1 MMKKTA
7 SFKTLT
13 LLTGATLAGAL
24 ITGCDRAPES
34 SASSAAAQAPSATAE
49 VTKKKKEKVELVHVH
64 GLSYSADG
72 GELMIPSHYG
82 LAVFDGSSWSKAPG
96 PEHDYMGFSATK
108 DAIYSSG
115 HPAQGSGL
123 INPFGLIK
131 STDGGQT
138 WRKLGMEGES
148 DFHVLATSYHNNA
161 VYVFSYNQNSRMKT
175 PGMYFTL
182 NDGFSW
188 QQAAAKG
195 LDNYPRA
202 LAVHPSEP
210 KMVAAGT
217 EKALYLSQ
225 NAGERFQKIAD
236 GEMAGLFFALDGKH
250 LWFAKAEGEPAL
262 ARFNL
267 DTRQIEEIST
277 PPMEKDAV
285 SYIAQN
291 PAKPD
296 EYAIA
301 TFQRDVYVSPDGGKT
316 WKQIAKKGEGLNLS
330 S

>member
-1 MMKKTA
+1 MMKEIR

-13 LLTGATLAGAL
+13 LLIGAALAGVLVA
-24 ITGCDRAPES
+24 GCDKTPET
-34 SASSAAAQAPSATAE
+34 SASSAAVQTAAPAPAVASGE
-49 VTKKKKEKVELVHVH
+49 KQKVELVHIH
-64 GLSYSADG
+64 GLSYTDDG
-72 GELMIPSHYG
+72 SKIMIPSHFG
-82 LAVFDGSSWSKAPG
+82 LAVFDGTNWSKAPG

-148 DFHVLATSYHNNA
+148 DFHVLATSYNNNA
-161 VYVFSYNQNSRMKT
+161 VYVFSYNQNSKMKT

-202 LAVHPSEP
+202 LAVHPTEP
-210 KMVAAGT
+210 KTVAAGT

-225 NAGERFQKIAD
+225 NSGDRFQKIAD
-236 GEMAGLFFALDGKH
+236 GEMAGLFFDLDGKH
-250 LWFAKAEGEPAL
+250 LWFAKAEGQPAL
-262 ARFNL
+262 ARYNL
-267 DTRQIEEIST
+267 DTKQIEEIPT

-291 PAKPD
+291 SAKPD

-316 WKQIAKKGEGLNLS
+316 WKQIAKKGEGLNLTS
-330 S
+330 